1 MATRTLAWLVECLQ
15 VPSCLLGDLGI
26 FGAGRT
32 LEGISCGRDV
42 ATVGQQPPE
51 PSEAAAASSG
61 FPESIAHWKAVRAV
75 SASPWRASRFPR
87 PREATA
93 TTGGV

>member
-1 MATRTLAWLVECLQ
+1 MFAPMATRTLARLVECLQ

-51 PSEAAAASSG
+51 PQRGGSG
-61 FPESIAHWKAVRAV
+61 
-75 SASPWRASRFPR
+75 
-87 PREATA
+87 
-93 TTGGV
+93 